1 MKQNCLFLVLAGLVL
16 SACVAKETGS
26 VFVDNGEEVFYA
38 TIEEPAVR
46 VSVDCGLRVLWNADD
61 RVSIFNRYTFNREY
75 RFDGKDGENSGTFVL
90 VPNDAF
96 IVGNSLDKVYAVY
109 PYREDTRISNDG
121 EITVTLPSEQGYR
134 VNSFGPGANTMIS
147 VTDDN
152 QLLFRNLCGYL
163 TLRLYGDNVSISS
176 LSVRGNDSEP
186 LAGQATVVARTD
198 QVPTLTFEESAATE
212 IFIRFDTPVLL
223 GDSEEN
229 ATVFWLVIPPV
240 TFSEGITL
248 TVTDSEGGRFEKT
261 ASSSF
266 TIERN
271 TLSKMASLRIGP
283 SVPGE
288 VTGIS
293 LDKAE
298 LSLAVGQTAILH
310 ATVEPEEAADK
321 TVTWTS
327 SDENVATV
335 DGEGCVT
342 AVNPGT
348 ATITA
353 KAGEKTA
360 TCQVHVNAYEDN
372 NTPIPFADD
381 KVKAKLVAAFD
392 TNGDG
397 ELSYAEAAAVT
408 SGEAVKSAFGA
419 IKTYKSFDEFQFFTG
434 LSSLPEAMF
443 KEWNLLASVTLPP
456 QIQQVSGELFMQC
469 LSLASITLPERVTTI
484 GASAF
489 KGCSGLASVTILGKI
504 TSIEDN
510 AFEGCSSLTGFS
522 IPDSVTGIGQY
533 AFKDCSSVTS
543 VSLPGSVTTIPNGLF
558 EGCSSLTS
566 IVFPDGVTK
575 IGHHAFEGCSSL
587 TSIVFPD
594 GVTKIGVNAFK
605 GCNLSEISLPLS
617 VTSVNDGAFKQN
629 SKQVHM
635 RGTCT
640 GRLDKYVDTDCLVS
654 YDIIDGVTTIG
665 ENAFYG
671 CTGLESVTIPNS
683 VTTVGRYAFQNCSGL
698 KSVVLPDSVKDF
710 AHFVFAGCSSLESAV
725 LPEGLSTIGTGTFN
739 KCSSLRSIS
748 IPESVTV
755 IMDLAFIG
763 CSSLVSVVLPKS
775 LTTLQEHAFEGC
787 SALKSL
793 RIPQGVTA
801 IGGSTFADCSSL
813 ETVDIPGS
821 VTEIGTGAFQNCS
834 SLKSVVIPDSV
845 TEIGPGAFQNCSSL
859 KSTVIPESI
868 RLISYNT
875 FAGCSS
881 LSSVVI
887 PESVVTI
894 DSAAFKGCSG
904 LPTVALPESVA
915 TIGVEAFSGC
925 RGLASFYSY
934 RKTPPAGSTNMLN
947 DTNDC
952 PILVPAESVELY
964 KANWNF
970 YATRIRAIEP

>member
-1 MKQNCLFLVLAGLVL
+1 MKQNRLFLALCGLIL

-46 VSVDCGLRVLWNADD
+46 VSVDSGLRVLWNADD

-261 ASSSF
+261 ASSGF

-298 LSLAVGQTAILH
+298 LSLAVGQSAILH
-310 ATVEPEEAADK
+310 ATVEPEDAAEK

-353 KAGEKTA
+353 KAGEKMA
-360 TCQVHVNAYEDN
+360 TCIVTIIARDENA
-372 NTPIPFADD
+372 PIIFADELL
-381 KVKAKLVAAFD
+381 KEKLLIRFD
-392 TNGDG
+392 TNNDG
-397 ELSYAEAAAVT
+397 ELSYGEAASVT
-408 SGEAVKSAFGA
+408 TMEGA
-419 IKTYKSFDEFQFFTG
+419 INPISTLKLITSFDEFQYFTG
-434 LSSLPEAMF
+434 VTTLPDEYFVNWESLSSIVLPPSLTSISLKAFYGCSALESVEISEGLKIIGESAFANCANLSSINLPATLTEIGTEAFFQCESLSSVLLPEGLQRLGARAFSKSGLTSIRIPGDISIWEERVFNSCARLESVTVSDGITAIGEMAFAGCESLTSLVLPKHLNVIPLGLCSSCSNLVSISLPE
-443 KEWNLLASVTLPP
+443 NLLRIAQYAFQGCKSLVSFVVPEGTLELSSSV
-456 QIQQVSGELFMQC
+456 
-469 LSLASITLPERVTTI
+469 
-484 GASAF
+484 F
-489 KGCSGLASVTILGKI
+489 KYCEKM
-504 TSIEDN
+504 TSIDLPSSLTYIGEF
-510 AFEGCSSLTGFS
+510 AFSGCSSLSS
-522 IPDSVTGIGQY
+522 IVIPSGVKSIGSQ
-533 AFKDCSSVTS
+533 F
-543 VSLPGSVTTIPNGLF
+543 LQ
-558 EGCSSLTS
+558 GCSSLTS
-566 IVFPDGVTK
+566 LVVSPDNLIFDSRNDCNAIIRSMT
-575 IGHHAFEGCSSL
+575 EELLWGC
-587 TSIVFPD
+587 
-594 GVTKIGVNAFK
+594 
-605 GCNLSEISLPLS
+605 
-617 VTSVNDGAFKQN
+617 
-629 SKQVHM
+629 
-635 RGTCT
+635 
-640 GRLDKYVDTDCLVS
+640 
-654 YDIIDGVTTIG
+654 
-665 ENAFYG
+665 
-671 CTGLESVTIPNS
+671 
-683 VTTVGRYAFQNCSGL
+683 
-698 KSVVLPDSVKDF
+698 
-710 AHFVFAGCSSLESAV
+710 
-725 LPEGLSTIGTGTFN
+725 
-739 KCSSLRSIS
+739 
-748 IPESVTV
+748 
-755 IMDLAFIG
+755 
-763 CSSLVSVVLPKS
+763 
-775 LTTLQEHAFEGC
+775 
-787 SALKSL
+787 
-793 RIPQGVTA
+793 
-801 IGGSTFADCSSL
+801 
-813 ETVDIPGS
+813 
-821 VTEIGTGAFQNCS
+821 
-834 SLKSVVIPDSV
+834 
-845 TEIGPGAFQNCSSL
+845 
-859 KSTVIPESI
+859 KSTVIPEGVTAIGQCAFYQCSGLTSVHIPRSVTSI
-868 RLISYNT
+868 GMDAFRSCTDLISVT
-875 FAGCSS
+875 ISEGLESIESGSFAYCEG
-881 LSSVVI
+881 LSSVVLPGTMKSI
-887 PESVVTI
+887 GTSAFLSCINLSFIQVNAIVPPEGA
-894 DSAAFKGCSG
+894 DGMF
-904 LPTVALPESVA
+904 L
-915 TIGVEAFSGC
+915 
-925 RGLASFYSY
+925 
-934 RKTPPAGSTNMLN
+934 KTNN
-947 DTNDC
+947 C
-952 PILVPAESVELY
+952 PIFVPAESVEAY
-964 KANWNF
+964 KSKRFWD
-970 YATRIRAIEP
+970 ATRIKAIEP